1 MPGHPGAK
9 IPALFSDRLPWGSPL
24 TEQNAVPLVV
34 LSAAR
39 DPVEAINSIL
49 RRAGH
54 PVHCTWIPELR
65 DLGDAMT
72 QINPELL
79 IHVANGRVTLQ
90 EAIGVRDQV
99 APTVPVIVLAD
110 ALGREPATEALI
122 ADALFAGAR
131 DLISLSNPGR
141 LQAVVLRELRAFRV
155 ERALNTTVKSA
166 RDARSQLESVL
177 QRSNDAIVQVQEGIV
192 VDANPAWAE
201 LFGSLDGLVG
211 QPVMDLF
218 DESNQAAVKGAL
230 AACLQGR
237 WSDHTLKVGGLLAD
251 GSVLPVEIVMALGE
265 HEGEPCVRLVVPAR
279 QHDERKLAADLTE
292 AIRSDSSTG
301 FLHRREL
308 LEALGKRLAIPAAGG
323 MRHLALI
330 KLDKFASIER
340 DVGVTASEDIIVE
353 FAKVLKDTLHP
364 KEIVGRLGG
373 VRFLVLLERGN
384 ERDVEVWSEQLLARL
399 RKHTTR
405 IKDKEVSAT
414 CTVGLTVV
422 SHSQTDL
429 DAVVAD
435 AIEASKRG
443 THRGGNQAVLSDRAD
458 ADTRV
463 QSYDKVWVKH
473 IKAAL
478 MENRFRLVQQ
488 PVASLQGEDPAMFDV
503 LVRMIDGSGKEVLPS
518 EFMAAA
524 ERNDL
529 MKNIDRWV
537 VGASLSFAAQRKP
550 GCLFVR
556 LSKDTVADATFQS
569 WLENHVRS
577 SRADPGRLCFQVTE
591 GIASTY
597 NPQVKVLATALRQRG
612 FRFAIDG
619 FGSGRDSQGLL
630 DTVPLDFVKIDGA
643 LVQSLAADQGLQSR
657 TRVLVDA
664 ATKRLIQTI
673 AERVEDANTMA
684 VLWQIGVQY
693 IQGYFINEPEQ
704 VVLEAAGR

>member
-1 MPGHPGAK
+1 
-9 IPALFSDRLPWGSPL
+9 L
-24 TEQNAVPLVV
+24 TEQNAVPLIV
-34 LSAAR
+34 LSLAR
-39 DPVEAINSIL
+39 DPVEAINSTL

-54 PVHCTWIPELR
+54 PVHCAWIPELR
-65 DLGDAMT
+65 DLADALT

-79 IHVANGRVTLQ
+79 IHVATGSIELKSTI
-90 EAIGVRDQV
+90 AVRDQV
-99 APTVPVIVLAD
+99 APTVPVVVLVD
-110 ALGREPATEALI
+110 APGKEPATEALI
-122 ADALFAGAR
+122 TDALLAGAR
-131 DLISLSNPGR
+131 DLVSLASPAR
-141 LQAVVLRELRAFRV
+141 LNAVVLREVRAFRL

-192 VDANPAWAE
+192 IEANPAWTE
-201 LFGSLDGLVG
+201 LFGSLDSLIG

-218 DESNQAAVKGAL
+218 DESNQAALKGAL
-230 AACLQGR
+230 TACLQGR
-237 WSDHTLKVGGLLAD
+237 WSDHTLRVGALLAD
-251 GSVLPVEIVMALGE
+251 GTVLPVEIVLALGE

-279 QHDERKLAADLTE
+279 KRDEVRLAADVTE
-292 AIRSDSSTG
+292 AIRSDASTG

-308 LEALGKRLAIPAAGG
+308 LEAIARRLGTPAAGG
-323 MRHLALI
+323 VRHLAAI
-330 KLDKFASIER
+330 KIDKFASLES
-340 DVGVTASEDIIVE
+340 DVGVVASEEIVVE
-353 FAKVLKDTLHP
+353 FARTLKETLRP
-364 KEIVGRLGG
+364 KEIIGRLGG
-373 VRFLVLLERGN
+373 VKFLALLERGN
-384 ERDVEVWSEQLLARL
+384 EHDVEAWSEQLLGRL
-399 RKHTTR
+399 RKLVTH
-405 IKDKEVSAT
+405 INDKAVTVT
-414 CTVGLTVV
+414 CTIGLTVV
-422 SHSQTDL
+422 SHSRVDL
-429 DAVVAD
+429 DAVIAD
-435 AIEASKRG
+435 AIEACKRG
-443 THRGGNQAVLSDRAD
+443 SQRGGNQSVVSDRAD

-503 LVRMIDGSGKEVLPS
+503 LVRMIDGNGKEVLPS

-537 VGASLSFAAQRKP
+537 VGASLSFAAHRKP

-556 LSKDTVADATFQS
+556 LSKDTVSDATFQG

-591 GIASTY
+591 AIAATY
-597 NPQVKVLATALRQRG
+597 VAQVKALASALRQRG

-630 DTVPLDFVKIDGA
+630 DAVPLDFVKIDGA
-643 LVQSLAADQGLQSR
+643 LVQSLAADPGLQQR
-657 TRVLVDA
+657 TRTLVEA

-704 VVLEAAGR
+704 VVLGAAQG